1 MGNILL
7 AMMILVTTVAAF
19 AFLYHVVSRFGKLM
33 EDNYRGIRESY
44 ATDRKFYITE
54 TKGKSKKTILKEV
67 SAMLDSLPDHDDH
80 EIIIC
85 EAGSHRIIEFL
96 TEPDQTTEDDF
107 MPVEIDRYL

>member
-1 MGNILL
+1 
-7 AMMILVTTVAAF
+7 
-19 AFLYHVVSRFGKLM
+19 M

-96 TEPDQTTEDDF
+96 TEPDQT
-107 MPVEIDRYL
+107 PPPLPPCSLGRLGVGSSSCS